1 MSKSFIQWSEPNLSG
16 WLSTIQKQLLVQPNN
31 QGLLT
36 TQLGLRTLDGI
47 GKGIQPNVIKTRE
60 KIVESFR
67 EATAQG
73 CGFGFYMAGLCEM
86 FGFGTVRDLAK
97 GFQAITWAADGAYFD
112 DPHAQHHLSIHYY
125 QTNPNK
131 AFEYSSSAAE
141 QALPAAVRT
150 NGLMYIQGVG
160 TDTDLKEGI
169 GKLQEAAALG
179 EPNAKTDLQVITAK
193 VRQQRARERQLM
205 ELKQRQERKVTSIT
219 SYKDSHSSQLT
230 VENPPE
236 PSSSPVITP
245 SKQRIKM

>member
-16 WLSTIQKQLLVQPNN
+16 WLSTIQQKLLVQPNN

-86 FGFGTVRDLAK
+86 FGFGTRRDLGK
-97 GFQAITWAADGAYFD
+97 GFQAITWAADGEYFD
-112 DPHAQHHLSIHYY
+112 DPHAQHHLSIHFY
-125 QTNPNK
+125 QENPTK
-131 AFEYSSSAAE
+131 AFQYSSLSAE
-141 QALPAAVRT
+141 QALPAALRT
-150 NGLMYIQGVG
+150 NGLMHVKGVG
-160 TDTDLKEGI
+160 TATNLIEGI
-169 GKLQEAAALG
+169 IKLQEAAALG
-179 EPNAKTDLQVITAK
+179 EPNAKTDLEVITAK
-193 VRQQRARERQLM
+193 VRQLRARERQLM

-219 SYKDSHSSQLT
+219 SYKDSHGSQLIM
-230 VENPPE
+230 ESPLE
-236 PSSSPVITP
+236 PSSSPTTKP
-245 SKQRIKM
+245 PKQRVKM